1 MHVEPYIFYDGRCEE
16 ALNFYKSAIKA
27 EVTALMR
34 YSESPEAP
42 PPGQPKPPADKV
54 MHASFKI
61 GDSTIMASDGF
72 CTGKP
77 IFNGFSLAISAKTEA
92 DAERTFAGL
101 AAGGQVTQ
109 PLIKTFF
116 SPKFGMLTD
125 KFGVSWMVLVSV

>member
-1 MHVEPYIFYDGRCEE
+1 MHVEPYLFYDGRCEE
-16 ALNFYKSAIKA
+16 ALNFYKSSVNA
-27 EVTALMR
+27 EITALMR

-54 MHASFKI
+54 MHAGFKI
-61 GDSTIMASDGF
+61 GDTTIMASDGF

-77 IFNGFSLAISAKTEA
+77 IFNGFSLAISTKTEA
-92 DAERTFAGL
+92 DAERTFAAL
-101 AAGGQVTQ
+101 SAGGQVTQ

-125 KFGVSWMVLVSV
+125 KFGVGWMVLVSD